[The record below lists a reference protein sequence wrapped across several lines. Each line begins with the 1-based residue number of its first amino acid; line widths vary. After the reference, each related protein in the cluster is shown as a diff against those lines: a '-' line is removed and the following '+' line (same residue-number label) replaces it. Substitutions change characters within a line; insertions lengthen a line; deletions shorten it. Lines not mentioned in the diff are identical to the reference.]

1 MTGIDTNVLVR
12 YLVQDDAEQAR
23 KATYFIT
30 NECSTDD
37 TGLINRIVLCEL
49 VWVLETAY
57 DYPRNAVAMALE
69 KILRT
74 AQFTVEDHQEA
85 WLAFRDYQR
94 SSRSSRSPRKKNF
107 QPLGLLLASLRGTTS
122 FGRTTSF
129 FWMNHVSELTE
140 YTGRSN

>member
-57 DYPRNAVAMALE
+57 EYPRSAVAMALE

-85 WLAFRDYQR
+85 WLAFRDYQNGADFADALIAAINR
-94 SSRSSRSPRKKNF
+94 RFGCGVTVTFDRRASRPAGF
-107 QPLGLLLASLRGTTS
+107 AAL
-122 FGRTTSF
+122 
-129 FWMNHVSELTE
+129 
-140 YTGRSN
+140 

>member
-23 KATYFIT
+23 KATHFIT
-30 NECSTDD
+30 NECSADD

-57 DYPRNAVAMALE
+57 EYPRNRVALALE

-74 AQFTVEDHQEA
+74 AQFTIEDHEEA
-85 WLAFRDYQR
+85 WLAFRNYQNGADFADALIAAVNR
-94 SSRSSRSPRKKNF
+94 RLGCDVTKTFDRKASR
-107 QPLGLLLASLRGTTS
+107 QPGFAAL
-122 FGRTTSF
+122 
-129 FWMNHVSELTE
+129 
-140 YTGRSN
+140 

>member
-12 YLVQDDAEQAR
+12 YLVQDDAEQATR
-23 KATYFIT
+23 ATYFIT

-57 DYPRNAVAMALE
+57 EYPRSAVAMALE

-85 WLAFRDYQR
+85 WLAFRDYQNGADFADALIAAINR
-94 SSRSSRSPRKKNF
+94 RFGCGVTVTFDRRASRQAGF
-107 QPLGLLLASLRGTTS
+107 AAL
-122 FGRTTSF
+122 
-129 FWMNHVSELTE
+129 
-140 YTGRSN
+140 